1 MRYMSLEKV
10 QEIDFSVLQEYINT
24 GSSKGLDEYHKHAL
38 DICLRCY
45 GLLRDFPQRNVCIRK
60 LMALMNMPY
69 STAARYVD
77 FTRQTWGD
85 YLKVK
90 KEFLQT
96 FFLERLMYEIT
107 KPGSSEAVRAK
118 NLATLQKYLE
128 GLPDN
133 NIDPHLTESN
143 NVYIQVN
150 LNNKTFNLPEKTLA
164 ALPMEIR
171 QQILNAIDDN
181 IDDNGAIA
189 LLEN

>member
-1 MRYMSLEKV
+1 MSLDKV
-10 QEIDFSVLQEYINT
+10 TDVDFSVLQEYINT
-24 GSSKGLDEYHKHAL
+24 GSSKSLSEDHKRML

-60 LMALMNMPY
+60 LMALMKLPY

-85 YLKVK
+85 YLRFKRD
-90 KEFLQT
+90 FLET
-96 FFLERLMYEIT
+96 FFVERLMYEIT
-107 KPGSSEAVRAK
+107 KPNASESVRSK

-128 GLPDN
+128 SMPDN

-150 LNNKTFNLPEKTLA
+150 LNNKTFNLPEKALA
-164 ALPMEIR
+164 ALPQEIR
-171 QQILNAIDDN
+171 QQILAAIDDN
-181 IDDNGAIA
+181 IDDEGAVA

>member
-10 QEIDFSVLQEYINT
+10 TDIDFSILQEYINT
-24 GSSKGLDEYHKHAL
+24 GSSKAIDEDHQRML

-60 LMALMNMPY
+60 LMALMKLPY

-85 YLKVK
+85 YLSFKRD
-90 KEFLQT
+90 FLET
-96 FFLERLMYEIT
+96 FFVERLMYEIS
-107 KPGSSEAVRAK
+107 KPNASEAVRSK

-128 GLPDN
+128 NLPDN
-133 NIDPHLTESN
+133 NIDPHLTEAN

-150 LNNKTFNLPEKTLA
+150 LNNKTFNLPEKALA
-164 ALPMEIR
+164 ALPVEIR
-171 QQILNAIDDN
+171 QQILAAIDDN
-181 IDDNGAIA
+181 IDDEGAVA